1 MAVHEEI
8 QYAGVDDLLLDPRN
22 PRLGRNI
29 ADPKLRQE
37 KVLQLMK
44 SWTLEELAVSFLE
57 SGFWPQEALLVV
69 KEPLYGKQG
78 LVVVEGN
85 RRLATLIFL
94 KRALDGHPASP
105 KWAEIAHSGNLP
117 AKLFSRIPYILV
129 DSRND
134 VDAFLG
140 FRHVT
145 GIKEWKPAEK
155 AQYIA
160 RLIENRKM
168 DYKQVMRR
176 IGSKTPTVRRNY
188 ITYRLLLQMED
199 QEDIAVEQV
208 EEKFSVLYLSLR
220 TVGVRKYL
228 QIDIEADPKRALHPT
243 PKSRLD
249 ALAHFALW
257 LFGDNK
263 NPPIVRES
271 RQVDEFG
278 RILQSNQAVAYLER
292 TEKPSFEI
300 AYRIAGGDVPELVNL
315 IESAADNIEASLSR
329 AHLHTKS
336 RKLQAAVERSFRDAY
351 QLVEIFPEI
360 KNRVLKEK
368 KLNVGNS

>member
-29 ADPKLRQE
+29 AGPKLSQE
-37 KVLQLMK
+37 KVLELMK
-44 SWTLEELAVSFLE
+44 GWTLEELAVSFLE

-69 KEPLYGKQG
+69 KEPLYGRQT

-94 KRALDGHPASP
+94 KGALDGRPESP
-105 KWAEIAHSGNLP
+105 KWKEIARSGKLP

-160 RLIENRKM
+160 RLIEHGKIG
-168 DYKQVMRR
+168 YKEVMRK

-188 ITYRLLLQMED
+188 ITYRLLLQMEN

-220 TVGVRKYL
+220 TAGVCKYL
-228 QIDIEADPKRALHPT
+228 QIDIEADPKHALRPA

-249 ALAHFALW
+249 ALTHFALW

-263 NPPIVRES
+263 TPPIVRES

-278 RILQSNQAVAYLER
+278 RILQSKLAVAYLER

-300 AYRIAGGDVPELVNL
+300 AYRIAGGDEPELVNL
-315 IESAADNIEASLSR
+315 IERAADNIEAALGR

-360 KNRVLKEK
+360 KKCVLTEK